1 MSKLQALFVYP
12 GDALSRARWA
22 LGHST
27 RSLTL
32 GRKLLVTFLSLAA
45 MAGLC
50 GAVGLIFFE
59 RIARSASVVFE
70 VNSPML
76 IESMALVDNADRMRS
91 VVLDG
96 VSHADASEDP
106 LLSLMK
112 LDDQGSNHASRL
124 MALSV
129 RLGLW
134 SRFEPIEQ
142 LRNDY
147 VISLQDIIKVTNPKT
162 RADSAVSERH
172 AQIRTKAL
180 FADGEVLGIARRLE
194 TSIPEKNAASFDE
207 LQTAYQLSHAVA
219 RVLDL
224 AQATASVRGSLDLAL
239 LETEAQRLFA
249 TISSLRH
256 RLAASAQMREQ
267 QSPLAN
273 IELSLEVSE
282 VAFLGL
288 DGLVAKKRE
297 SLMAT
302 ARLTSRLKKL
312 NEIQVRYLDVLK
324 GVAAA
329 VRGSNTA
336 SIERTASTI
345 AQGRGVIVFVV
356 ALSALLGLAAAFF
369 LKSNITAPLKQ
380 LTQHVRTIRARG
392 DLVEITDR
400 SLTES
405 SDELGDLSRSFNGMI
420 VELVETRGQLIA
432 RSEAEIT
439 KQVERLEAALTNM
452 SQGLVMFDA
461 AERVVICNDK
471 YIQMYGLSRDIVKP
485 GCSLTELLKHRA
497 ERDPLRGDPEQYRT
511 ELLAK
516 LTSRKIANFVV
527 AIGGGR
533 EISIA
538 SRPMPGGGWVITHE
552 DVTERRK
559 AEAKISHMALHDAL
573 TNLPNRIFFH
583 EQMATRLAHL
593 SREQTFAV
601 LYLDLDRFKSVNDT
615 LGHPSGDKLL
625 RQVAERMSG
634 CLREGDTIARLGG
647 DEFAILQGLT
657 QPADAIALAARLIE
671 TVSAPF
677 DLDGDEVVIGI
688 SIGIAIAPTDATDAD
703 RLLKNADMALYRAK
717 ADGRGTYRFFEPKM
731 DALLQARRSLEIDLR
746 KALVNGEFEL
756 YYQPLVNLVS
766 QEISGFE
773 ALIRWN
779 HPKRRLVAP
788 LEFIPL
794 AEETGLIVP
803 IGEWVLRQACS
814 EAVKW
819 PSHVSIAVNLSPA
832 QFRMRNL
839 FQMVMSA
846 LAQSGLTARRLELEI
861 TESVLLMD
869 NDTTLETLHQLR
881 NLGVRISMDD
891 FGTGYSSLSYL
902 RSFPFDKIKIDRSFV
917 HGLAS
922 NADSKAIIRAVTGL
936 GTSLGITT
944 TGEGVETLEELEYLR
959 REGCTEAQGY
969 FFSKPKPA
977 REVLKLLS
985 QQLVT
990 IKAVA

>member
-1 MSKLQALFVYP
+1 M
-12 GDALSRARWA
+12 
-22 LGHST
+22 LGRSI

-59 RIARSASVVFE
+59 RIAGSASVLFE

-91 VVLDG
+91 VVLEG
-96 VSHADASEDP
+96 VNHADAGEDP
-106 LLSLMK
+106 LPNLMR
-112 LDDQGSNHASRL
+112 LDDEGSNHASRL

-129 RLGLW
+129 RVGLW

-142 LRNDY
+142 LRSDY
-147 VISLQDIIKVTNPKT
+147 VASLQDIIKAADPKT
-162 RADSAVSERH
+162 TADNAVSERH
-172 AQIRTKAL
+172 ARIRTKTL
-180 FADGEVLGIARRLE
+180 FADGEVLSIARRLE
-194 TSIPEKNAASFDE
+194 IRIPEKNAASFDE

-256 RLAASAQMREQ
+256 RLATPAQMQEQ

-273 IELSLEVSE
+273 IELSLEASE

-297 SLMAT
+297 SLTAT

-312 NEIQVRYLDVLK
+312 NEIQVRYLDVLT

-380 LTQHVRTIRARG
+380 LTKHVSTIQDRG

-420 VELVETRGQLIA
+420 VELVETRRQLIA

-439 KQVERLEAALTNM
+439 RQVERLEAALSNM
-452 SQGLVMFDA
+452 SQGLVMFDVD
-461 AERVVICNDK
+461 ERVVVCNQK
-471 YIQMYGLSRDIVKP
+471 YIEMYGLSRDIVKP
-485 GCSLTELLKHRA
+485 GCTLRDLLKHRA
-497 ERDPLRGDPEQYRT
+497 ERDHLRGDPEQYRT

-527 AIGGGR
+527 AIGDGR

-538 SRPMPGGGWVITHE
+538 SRSMPSGGWVITHE

-583 EQMATRLAHL
+583 EQMANRLAHL
-593 SREQTFAV
+593 SREQKFAV

-634 CLREGDTIARLGG
+634 CLRDGDTIARLGG
-647 DEFAILQGLT
+647 DEFAILQGGVKL
-657 QPADAIALAARLIE
+657 PDDAIALAARLIE

-717 ADGRGTYRFFEPKM
+717 ADGRGTYRFFEPRM
-731 DALLQARRSLEIDLR
+731 DALLQARRSLELDLR

-756 YYQPLVNLVS
+756 YYQPLINLVS

-773 ALIRWN
+773 ALIRWS
-779 HPKRRLVAP
+779 HPRRGLVAP

-814 EAVKW
+814 EAMKW
-819 PSHVSIAVNLSPA
+819 PNHVSIAVNLSPA

-861 TESVLLMD
+861 TESVLLVD
-869 NDTTLETLHQLR
+869 NDSTLATLHQLR

-959 REGCTEAQGY
+959 GEGCTEAQGY